1 MTNYASLMSEAIRC
15 NQCNKSYGTRRGGTP
30 GFWGWLNAQLYRR

>member
-15 NQCNKSYGTRRGGTP
+15 NQCNKSHMRRGDTS
-30 GFWGWLNAQLYRR
+30 GFWGWLHGRLSRR

>member
-15 NQCNKSYGTRRGGTP
+15 NKCNTSYVTRGGNTS